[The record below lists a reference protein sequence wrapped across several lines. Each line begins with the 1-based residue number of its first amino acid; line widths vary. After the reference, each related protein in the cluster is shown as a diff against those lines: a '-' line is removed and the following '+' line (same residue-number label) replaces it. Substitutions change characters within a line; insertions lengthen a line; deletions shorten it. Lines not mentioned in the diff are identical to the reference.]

1 MYETKFY
8 KLLRKARHDE
18 ATLVLVINKIMPLI
32 NKFSEDYDGILDD
45 DLRSYLIEYAIS
57 VVKDKEF
64 AYKITPKENWSL
76 FQYGS
81 FNNIKDKLTDNNGN
95 IIKTNK
101 RIIEEYGSKKVLSMM
116 FRCFKNSPKIST
128 IALIELTKYTYTIC
142 NDYEPFVLFNPEY
155 RYHSLPY
162 HENIILQNICK
173 GYNNFATKT
182 FPHIFMCLG
191 LMHWILIAVVLAEY
205 KSNKSHFWK
214 KIFFIVPI
222 FCNNFG
228 TTLLLTG
235 NKDSF
240 RFFYYTFL
248 VIPLLLII
256 IYKKPEVD

>member
-1 MYETKFY
+1 MGII
-8 KLLRKARHDE
+8 LLITGIKIPLYSLLNVQQPGDRQTEMLGLPMNVIAAVVSYDPESIDDE
-18 ATLVLVINKIMPLI
+18 I
-32 NKFSEDYDGILDD
+32 
-45 DLRSYLIEYAIS
+45 
-57 VVKDKEF
+57 KEF